1 MPQLPDIEIIE
12 KVAIKIITN
21 SFPETEAIYIFGSIA
36 KGAAGENSD
45 IDLAFLS
52 KEKISSVVRFQIQE
66 KIALELNCDV
76 NLIALKEASEVMQFQ
91 VVSEGYRIFERNEKA
106 AEEYEDKVYYLYLDL
121 CELRQPIIDN
131 IKESGSIYG

>member
-1 MPQLPDIEIIE
+1 MPQLPDIEII
-12 KVAIKIITN
+12 KKAAIKII
-21 SFPETEAIYIFGSIA
+21 SSSISETEAIYIFGSIA
-36 KGAAGENSD
+36 KGDTGERSD

-76 NLIALKEASEVMQFQ
+76 DLIALKEASEVMQFQ